1 MNKYTLYW
9 ICQIVG
15 WLIFAVFSIFTFFLV
30 NDYFDQQQIFTEI
43 IFRAPFNIFITHY
56 FRTLLIRKG
65 WLKYTWKKLF
75 PIISILV
82 LLMATSN
89 YIAIYVFTAI
99 FDPGNNL
106 TTLKE
111 IFTGIAEP
119 LVVYILWSI
128 IYFTFHYF
136 ERYNKSLQYEVAINE
151 FELNNLKTQ
160 LNPHFIFNALNSIR
174 ALVDEDP
181 KKSKLAITQL
191 SNIMRNSLVL
201 DMKKLISF
209 EDEIQTVKDYLE
221 LESVRY
227 EERLKVV
234 YDIAPESVDFNIP
247 PMMIQT
253 LVENG
258 IKHGVSKLT
267 NGGEISIKTAVN
279 DHKLEI
285 QIRNSGQY
293 IGKQRDDQMG
303 FGIQNTIKRLDL
315 IYGDQSSF
323 TIGNE
328 NNNTVLTQLVIP
340 ETI

>member
-9 ICQIVG
+9 ICQIIG
-15 WLIFAVFSIFTFFLV
+15 WQLYAAFSIFTFFLI
-30 NDYFDQQQIFTEI
+30 NDYFDQQQILTEI
-43 IFRAPFNIFITHY
+43 LFRAPFNIIITHF

-65 WLKYTWKKLF
+65 WLKYTWKRLF
-75 PIISILV
+75 PIISLFV
-82 LLMATSN
+82 LLMSISN
-89 YIAIYVFTAI
+89 YIGIYIYTAI
-99 FDPGNNL
+99 FDPGSNL
-106 TTLKE
+106 YTLKE
-111 IFTGIAEP
+111 IFTGIGEP
-119 LVVYILWSI
+119 FVLYTLWSI
-128 IYFTFHYF
+128 IYFIFHYF

-227 EERLKVV
+227 EERLKVD
-234 YDIAPESVDFNIP
+234 YDIAPESIDFNIP

-267 NGGEISIKTAVN
+267 EGGEISIKTVVN
-279 DHKLEI
+279 DHTLAI

-323 TIGNE
+323 SIGNE